1 MKNTPGTGE
10 RFSSRTDRQWR
21 PILTSR
27 LGPVGTHFNERGPK
41 WKKLL
46 YKKQPYPDN
55 YTDEWFLSQLKR
67 NTAIAKYPY
76 WKLVDDFTLIVFH
89 LSNIL
94 LVILAFTGIY
104 RNHWSA
110 VWPATI
116 SSCITVLGYFIW
128 RRLNNQVIVKQYG
141 DFKGPTNGRVPISQS
156 GSQIK
161 SFLLVIFSIAVFS
174 PVLMSLTGSTSS
186 DSIWALSFILCIFN
200 AICHDYAVDVTV
212 TQYRPI
218 LSTNISLTNAL
229 VLASRLRSTS
239 QVFYFILFAV
249 EVNILLP
256 LFDFSIRKNKS
267 WFAYHKVLVACLLC
281 VVYYMMIELVGW
293 TILVLWL
300 SAQAGIAF
308 AIPSYF
314 LFLQKYKNEI
324 QGPWDTANPV
334 LSK

>member
-1 MKNTPGTGE
+1 M
-10 RFSSRTDRQWR
+10 
-21 PILTSR
+21 
-27 LGPVGTHFNERGPK
+27 
-41 WKKLL
+41 
-46 YKKQPYPDN
+46 
-55 YTDEWFLSQLKR
+55 
-67 NTAIAKYPY
+67 
-76 WKLVDDFTLIVFH
+76 
-89 LSNIL
+89 
-94 LVILAFTGIY
+94 
-104 RNHWSA
+104 
-110 VWPATI
+110 
-116 SSCITVLGYFIW
+116 LGYFVW
-128 RRLNNQVIVKQYG
+128 RRINNEVIVSQWE
-141 DFKGPTNGRVPISQS
+141 DINGPSGGRLPVSQS

-186 DSIWALSFILCIFN
+186 DSIWALSFILCICN
-200 AICHDYAVDVTV
+200 AIFHDYAVDVSI

-267 WFAYHKVLVACLLC
+267 WFAYHKILVACLLC
-281 VVYYMMIELVGW
+281 VVYYMIIELVGW
-293 TILVLWL
+293 FILVLWL
-300 SAQAGIAF
+300 FAQAGLAF
-308 AIPSYF
+308 AMPSYF

-334 LSK
+334 LNKL